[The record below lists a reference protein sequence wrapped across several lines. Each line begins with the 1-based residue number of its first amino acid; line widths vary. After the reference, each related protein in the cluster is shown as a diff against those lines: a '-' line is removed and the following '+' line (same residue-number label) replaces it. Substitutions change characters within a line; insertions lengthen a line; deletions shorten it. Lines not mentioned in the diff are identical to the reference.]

1 MSVVEQP
8 RDEHEAAEAV
18 RRRLGNA
25 ASRVIGGDRPAV
37 AVVLG
42 SGLGD
47 FGDRVREQVRIGY
60 ADLPHFPTPTV
71 AGHRG
76 ELVTGWIG
84 PTPVLVFSGRFHPY
98 EGHTADVT
106 ALPVRMAAALGADTV
121 VVTNAAGSLRPT
133 LRPGAVM
140 AIADHINLTGRNP
153 LAGPVR
159 QGETRFPDMSEAY
172 DVALRALANDVA
184 RRLGMPLPEG
194 VYAGLLGPS
203 YETPAEIRFVGR
215 IGADAV
221 GMSTVLEVIAA
232 RGRGLRCLGLS
243 AITNFA
249 AGVATVPLRHADV
262 LAVAAEVSGRL
273 GDLLEGILT
282 ALPPAGAARH
292 D

>member
-1 MSVVEQP
+1 MSGVDQP
-8 RDEHEAAEAV
+8 RDEHEAADAV

-25 ASRVIGGDRPAV
+25 PNSPVGADRPAV

-47 FGDRVREQVRIGY
+47 FGGRVRESVRISY

-71 AGHRG
+71 AGHSG
-76 ELVTGWIG
+76 ELVVGWIG
-84 PTPVLVFSGRFHPY
+84 PTPVLVFGGRFHPY
-98 EGHTADVT
+98 EGHTADVS
-106 ALPVRMAAALGADTV
+106 ALPVRVAAALGADTV
-121 VVTNAAGSLRPT
+121 VVTNAAGSMRPT
-133 LRPGAVM
+133 LRPGTVM

-153 LAGPVR
+153 LVGPVR
-159 QGETRFPDMSEAY
+159 QGETRFPDMSEVY
-172 DVALRALANDVA
+172 DGALRALASDVA
-184 RRLGMPLPEG
+184 RRLGMPLSEG

-203 YETPAEIRFVGR
+203 YETPAEIRFLGR

-232 RGRGLRCLGLS
+232 RARGLRCLGLS
-243 AITNFA
+243 VITNFA

-262 LAVAAEVSGRL
+262 LAAAADVSGRL

-282 ALPPAGAARH
+282 ALPPSGAVPH

>member
-1 MSVVEQP
+1 MSVVEQA
-8 RDEHEAAEAV
+8 RDEHDAAEAV

-25 ASRVIGGDRPAV
+25 ASRVIDGDRPAV

-47 FGDRVREQVRIGY
+47 FGDRVREPVRIGY
-60 ADLPHFPTPTV
+60 ADLPHFPAPTV

-76 ELVTGWIG
+76 ELVAGWIG
-84 PTPVLVFSGRFHPY
+84 PTPVLVFSGRFHPD

-140 AIADHINLTGRNP
+140 AIADHVNLTGRNP
-153 LAGPVR
+153 LVGPVR

-172 DVALRALANDVA
+172 DGALRARANDVA

-203 YETPAEIRFVGR
+203 YETPAEIRFLGR

-262 LAVAAEVSGRL
+262 LAVAADVSGRL